1 MFVETNVPLQK
12 AEALLNMKIRIAF
25 QAGCLLLAAGF
36 IFSLHAQNNG
46 MTQLPTHEGGAFQ
59 LTGSWKSAQTVMMH
73 PDKGDFVKTT
83 PFSDKTKAV
92 IVGSAPAKATTD
104 LGAGDVVLKL
114 DFMLSPAASAVV
126 KLPGGYDIKLSDSW
140 RNAKL
145 DIAVSG
151 TAAGLVPLQNASKA
165 PGLWQQLLVQFKR
178 PTSTAAAQIEKL
190 TLNGSVIQENAFLSA
205 VPSSQTGLAL
215 EVTSGNVAF
224 KNVFYQ
230 LLNDSRPL
238 ALKNL
243 TYTLYKAGNDR
254 PKALL
259 SEAILKKDTTSIL
272 TREWGLGN
280 NSFYLVY
287 EGTMEVAQEG
297 DYLIQLVYMSNASL
311 DIDGKNVLPYQWND
325 FQQNYVPATVHL
337 TKGSHPFRL
346 DYHKFSWRRPALG
359 MVVSTQGVRP
369 YPLHVLSSVP
379 EPQPIP
385 TIEVVANG
393 GKAELVRSFIQR
405 EGEKNKRTHCL
416 SVGTPAGAHYTLDLN
431 WGSLL
436 QFWKGPFA
444 DVTEMWYERGEPQI
458 LHPMGT
464 TMTTKGQV
472 DWAVLTDMSAPWP
485 DSLTQLVYKG
495 YRLSPEGIPT
505 TTYRLNNA
513 EITDEIVPDNGGLTR
528 TINGNVPNGY
538 VRLVSG
544 NSISLLEKG
553 VYEVNG
559 QSYFVRVD
567 AKSKPVVRTVG
578 GQQELLLPLSGSV
591 RYSLIW

>member
-1 MFVETNVPLQK
+1 
-12 AEALLNMKIRIAF
+12 MKIRIAY

-36 IFSLHAQNNG
+36 AFTVHAQNEG

-59 LTGSWKSAQTVMMH
+59 LTGNWKSAQSVMMS
-73 PDKGDFVKTT
+73 PDKSDFVKTIAL
-83 PFSDKTKAV
+83 SDKAKGV
-92 IVGSAPAKATTD
+92 LLGSSSAKATAE

-114 DFMLSPAASAVV
+114 DFMLSPTGSALI
-126 KLPGGYDIKLSDSW
+126 KLPGGYDIKLMDSW
-140 RNAKL
+140 KNTKL
-145 DIAVSG
+145 DATASG
-151 TAAGLVPLQNASKA
+151 SVGGLIPLKNASKA

-178 PTSTAAAQIEKL
+178 PTSASAAQVEKL
-190 TLNGSVIQENAFLSA
+190 TLNGSVIQENTFLSTS
-205 VPSSQTGLAL
+205 PSSQAGLTL

-224 KNVFYQ
+224 RNIYYQ
-230 LLNDSRPL
+230 LLNDTRPL
-238 ALKNL
+238 VLKNL

-272 TREWGLGN
+272 TREWGVGN

-311 DIDGKNVLPYQWND
+311 EVDGKKVLPYQWND
-325 FQQNYVPATVHL
+325 FQQNYVPGTVHL
-337 TKGSHPFRL
+337 TKGAHLFRL
-346 DYHKFSWRRPALG
+346 DYHKFSWRRAALG
-359 MVVSTQGVRP
+359 MFVSTQGVRP

-385 TIEVVANG
+385 TIEVATTG
-393 GKAELVRSFIQR
+393 SKAELVRSFIQR

-416 SVGTPAGAHYTLDLN
+416 SVGTPAGVHYSLDLN
-431 WGSLL
+431 RGSLL

-444 DVTEMWYERGEPQI
+444 DVTDMWYERGEPQI

-464 TMTTKGQV
+464 TTTTKGQV
-472 DWAVLTDMSAPWP
+472 DWAVLTDMNAAWP
-485 DSLTQLVYKG
+485 DSLAPLIYKG
-495 YRLSPEGIPT
+495 YRLSSEGIPT

-513 EITDEIVPDNGGLTR
+513 DITDELTPDNGGLTR
-528 TINGNVPNGY
+528 TISGNIPNGY

-544 NSISLLEKG
+544 NSISQLEKG
-553 VYEVNG
+553 LYEVNG

-567 AKSKPVVRTVG
+567 AKGKPVLRTVG
-578 GQQELLLPLSGSV
+578 GQQELLLPLSGTV